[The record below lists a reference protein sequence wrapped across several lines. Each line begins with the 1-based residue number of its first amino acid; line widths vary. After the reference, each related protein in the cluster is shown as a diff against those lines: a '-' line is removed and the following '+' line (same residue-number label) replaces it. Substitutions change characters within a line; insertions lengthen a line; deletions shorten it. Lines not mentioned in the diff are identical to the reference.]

1 MAQHVEGTASVLEGR
16 LSTNFLRFLSRGSYY
31 FFLGVMNSKVICPCL
46 GGGGMVYSKKKGWPK
61 QFVLNCGRDPMRKEV
76 CAELQRLAEVD
87 EMSLQEEI
95 WEALLIHTR
104 RRKL

>member
-1 MAQHVEGTASVLEGR
+1 MS
-16 LSTNFLRFLSRGSYY
+16 FLVWYS
-31 FFLGVMNSKVICPCL
+31 
-46 GGGGMVYSKKKGWPK
+46 MVYSKKKGWPK

-76 CAELQRLAEVD
+76 FAEMQRLADAD

>member
-1 MAQHVEGTASVLEGR
+1 MS
-16 LSTNFLRFLSRGSYY
+16 LSSR
-31 FFLGVMNSKVICPCL
+31 
-46 GGGGMVYSKKKGWPK
+46 GGMVYAKKKGWPK
-61 QFVLNCGRDPMRKEV
+61 QYILNCGRDPMRQEV
-76 CAELQRLAEVD
+76 FAEMQRLAKED